1 MYTFCGLIR
10 TIRRSAPGSRRGAAH
25 VDVVHHLVVM
35 RVSTRRR
42 GLRNRGGDRFLSA
55 TRRVNS
61 IVAMPA
67 AKTDGFDTATAP
79 YRREL
84 LAHCYR
90 MTGSV
95 HEAEDL
101 VQETYLRAWRAFD
114 RFERRSSVRT
124 WLYRIATNV
133 CLTALDRRRRR
144 PLPSG
149 LGPPSPDPHAPTEP
163 AGDVPW
169 VEPVPERLV
178 VDERGDPAE
187 AVAARQSVR
196 LALVA
201 GLQALPPRQRAA
213 FILCDVL
220 ALPAADTAELLDV
233 SVVAVKS
240 LLQRARA
247 RLADVS
253 LTDDDLAEPT
263 DDGAR
268 RVLDRYL
275 AAFEQSDV
283 AAIERLL
290 ADGSVLEMTGTT
302 TWFSG
307 KVTCVPFIAAQAI
320 GRPGDWRM
328 VPLLANGQL
337 AAAAYHGGDDGAYH
351 PFAVVVLATTSTHVT
366 RISLFAD
373 PALFPHFDLPL
384 TMPAGR

>member
-1 MYTFCGLIR
+1 MI
-10 TIRRSAPGSRRGAAH
+10 
-25 VDVVHHLVVM
+25 VVM
-35 RVSTRRR
+35 PE
-42 GLRNRGGDRFLSA
+42 A
-55 TRRVNS
+55 E
-61 IVAMPA
+61 
-67 AKTDGFDTATAP
+67 TDGFETATAP

-101 VQETYLRAWRAFD
+101 VQETYVRAWRAFD
-114 RFERRSSVRT
+114 RFEQRSSVRT

-133 CLTALDRRRRR
+133 CLTALARRRRR

-149 LGPPSPDPHAPTEP
+149 LGPPSPDPYAPAEP
-163 AGDVPW
+163 APGDLPW
-169 VEPVPERLV
+169 LEPVPDRLV

-187 AVAARQSVR
+187 VVAARQGVR

-201 GLQALPPRQRAA
+201 GLQVLPPRQRAA

-220 ALPAADTAELLDV
+220 TLPAADAAELLDV
-233 SVVAVKS
+233 SVAAVKS

-247 RLADVS
+247 RLAEVS
-253 LTDDDLAEPT
+253 LTDDCLAEPT
-263 DDGAR
+263 DDPAR

-275 AAFEQSDV
+275 AAFEQSDM

-290 ADGSVLEMTGTT
+290 TDDAVLEMTGTT

-307 KVTCVPFIAAQAI
+307 KATCVPFIATQAI
-320 GRPGDWRM
+320 GRAGDWRM

-337 AAAAYHGGDDGAYH
+337 AAAAYHRGDDGAYH
-351 PFAVVVLATTSTHVT
+351 PFTVVVLATTSAHVT

-373 PALFPHFDLPL
+373 PALFPRFDLPPTL
-384 TMPAGR
+384 PAGR